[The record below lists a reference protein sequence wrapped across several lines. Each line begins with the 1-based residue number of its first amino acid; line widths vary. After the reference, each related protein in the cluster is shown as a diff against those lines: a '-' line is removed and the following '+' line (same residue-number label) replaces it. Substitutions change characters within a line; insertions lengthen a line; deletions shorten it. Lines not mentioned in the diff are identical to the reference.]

1 MVRATDY
8 SGHLPDKPWKRDAA
22 LVERPFPVDAA
33 RRAQRQRHRPLFDRL
48 FPQPEPGDDDRLL
61 AELRLCDDPP
71 RYPPALYRDLVL
83 DFYRANYFHQK
94 GHRSA
99 AAAQAAQ

>member
-1 MVRATDY
+1 
-8 SGHLPDKPWKRDAA
+8 LPSCVSAY
-22 LVERPFPVDAA
+22 
-33 RRAQRQRHRPLFDRL
+33 
-48 FPQPEPGDDDRLL
+48 
-61 AELRLCDDPP
+61 DPP